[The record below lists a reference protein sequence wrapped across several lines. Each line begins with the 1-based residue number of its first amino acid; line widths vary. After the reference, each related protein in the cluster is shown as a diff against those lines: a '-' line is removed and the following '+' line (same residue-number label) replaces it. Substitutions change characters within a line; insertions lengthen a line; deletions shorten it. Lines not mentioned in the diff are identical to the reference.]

1 MCHRGISAR
10 AHKDLKHEKVKIKKH
25 VTLVFVSDMEE
36 DNVLM

>member
-1 MCHRGISAR
+1 MCHRGVNAR
-10 AHKDLKHEKVKIKKH
+10 ANKDLKHEKGENKKH